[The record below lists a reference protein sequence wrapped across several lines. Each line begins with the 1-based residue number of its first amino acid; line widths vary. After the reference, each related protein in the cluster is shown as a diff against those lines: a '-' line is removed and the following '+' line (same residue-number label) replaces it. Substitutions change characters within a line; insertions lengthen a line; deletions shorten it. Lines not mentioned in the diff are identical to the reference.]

1 MVTVNSFVP
10 HLVVAIV
17 YKKMVTI
24 LIIEDMEATPT
35 TAGHACYGKTV
46 HEQIITWQEYKSVN
60 DCSAFCVAIIV

>member
-1 MVTVNSFVP
+1 
-10 HLVVAIV
+10 
-17 YKKMVTI
+17 MVTI
-24 LIIEDMEATPT
+24 MIIEDMEATPT